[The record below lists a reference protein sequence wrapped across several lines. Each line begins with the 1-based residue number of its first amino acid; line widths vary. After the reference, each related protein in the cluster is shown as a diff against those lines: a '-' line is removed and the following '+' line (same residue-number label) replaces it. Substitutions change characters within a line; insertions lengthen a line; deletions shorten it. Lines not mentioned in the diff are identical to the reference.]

1 MTQYCYVCG
10 AELTAEN
17 QRPVFMAAGILPD
30 ADGQEWVTWICENDD
45 CLHDERISRSASDD
59 ERKWLFDQWF
69 DEEQDEDE
77 E

>member
-17 QRPVFMAAGILPD
+17 QRPVFMVPD
-30 ADGQEWVTWICENDD
+30 ADGQKWVTWICENDD
-45 CLHDERISRSASDD
+45 CLHDERVSRSASDD